1 MLGVAM
7 DIVAERKGPPRFSS
21 LISNEKEK
29 DKALT
34 YPSTGKE
41 LDLYASKEVGQQA
54 FVFYP
59 QSDDLLNFEEG
70 KDLRIRGDSKPPLL
84 FDHDG
89 KKGEQDLFSL
99 DTGSME
105 VIKMSLIKRMLRHLD
120 NSYGN
125 IFENQAFDFEEEDA
139 EKEAFLN
146 SSLLYFIAATDG
158 NEDTVGHSQLVARYT
173 IFLAKAVGIEDKNSL
188 INIER
193 GALLHDIGKIGIPE
207 LILRKAGPLT
217 EIERE
222 IVQEHPLL
230 GYRMIEEFDFLKE
243 AAQVVLFHHE
253 SYSGDGYPF
262 GLNGEEIPLEA
273 RIFALAD
280 TLDAITSA
288 RTYREGRNFDEAY
301 REIEKNQGRQ
311 FDPLL
316 VDIFLS
322 IPKEEWQNIKAE
334 TKIILPVHSVH

>member
-1 MLGVAM
+1 M

-21 LISNEKEK
+21 LIANEKEK

-34 YPSTGKE
+34 YPSTEKE
-41 LDLYASKEVGQQA
+41 LDLYASKEVGQ
-54 FVFYP
+54 
-59 QSDDLLNFEEG
+59 
-70 KDLRIRGDSKPPLL
+70 
-84 FDHDG
+84 
-89 KKGEQDLFSL
+89 QDLFSL

-105 VIKMSLIKRMLRHLD
+105 VIKMSLVKRMLRHLG

-146 SSLLYFIAATDG
+146 SSLLYYIAATDG

-173 IFLAKAVGIEDKNSL
+173 IFLAKTVGIEDKNSL

-207 LILRKAGPLT
+207 FILRKAGSLT

-222 IVQEHPLL
+222 IVQEHPFL
-230 GYRMIEEFDFLKE
+230 GYGMIEEFDFLKE
-243 AAQVVLFHHE
+243 AAQIVLFHHE

-262 GLNGEEIPLEA
+262 GLRGEEIPLEA

-280 TLDAITSA
+280 TLDAITSD
-288 RTYREGRNFDEAY
+288 RTYREGRSFDEAY
-301 REIEKNQGRQ
+301 REIEKNQGSQ

-316 VDIFLS
+316 VEVFLS

>member
-1 MLGVAM
+1 M

-34 YPSTGKE
+34 YPSTEKE
-41 LDLYASKEVGQQA
+41 LDLYASKEVGQ
-54 FVFYP
+54 
-59 QSDDLLNFEEG
+59 
-70 KDLRIRGDSKPPLL
+70 
-84 FDHDG
+84 
-89 KKGEQDLFSL
+89 QDLFSL

-105 VIKMSLIKRMLRHLD
+105 VIKMSSVKRMLRHLG

-125 IFENQAFDFEEEDA
+125 IFKNQAFDFEEEDA

-173 IFLAKAVGIEDKNSL
+173 IFLAKTVGIEDKNSL

-207 LILRKAGPLT
+207 FILRKAGLLT

-243 AAQVVLFHHE
+243 AAQIVLFHHE

-262 GLNGEEIPLEA
+262 GFSGEEIPLEA
-273 RIFALAD
+273 RIFSLAD
-280 TLDAITSA
+280 TLDAITSD
-288 RTYREGRNFDEAY
+288 RTYREGRSFDEAY
-301 REIEKNQGRQ
+301 REIEKNQGSQ

-316 VDIFLS
+316 VEVLLS

>member
-1 MLGVAM
+1 M
-7 DIVAERKGPPRFSS
+7 DRVAERIKGPPRFSS

-29 DKALT
+29 DKVLT
-34 YPSTGKE
+34 YPSAEKE
-41 LDLYASKEVGQQA
+41 LDHYALKEVSQQV
-54 FVFYP
+54 FVFYT

-70 KDLRIRGDSKPPLL
+70 KDLRIRKDSKPLL
-84 FDHDG
+84 PFDRDG
-89 KKGEQDLFSL
+89 KKGEKDLFCL
-99 DTGSME
+99 DTGSIE
-105 VIKMSLIKRMLRHLD
+105 AVKISSVKRILRHLGT
-120 NSYGN
+120 SYGN

-193 GALLHDIGKIGIPE
+193 GALLHDIGKICIPE
-207 LILRKAGPLT
+207 LILRKAGLLT

-243 AAQVVLFHHE
+243 AAQIVLFHHE

-262 GLNGEEIPLEA
+262 GLSGEEIPLEA

-280 TLDAITSA
+280 TIDAITSD

-301 REIEKNQGRQ
+301 REIEKNQGSQ

-316 VDIFLS
+316 VEVLLS
-322 IPKEEWQNIKAE
+322 IPKEEWQKIKAE
-334 TKIILPVHSVH
+334 TKIILPVH

>member
-21 LISNEKEK
+21 LIANEKEK

-34 YPSTGKE
+34 YPSTEKE
-41 LDLYASKEVGQQA
+41 LDLYASKEVGQQ
-54 FVFYP
+54 
-59 QSDDLLNFEEG
+59 
-70 KDLRIRGDSKPPLL
+70 
-84 FDHDG
+84 
-89 KKGEQDLFSL
+89 DLFSL

-105 VIKMSLIKRMLRHLD
+105 VVKMSSVKRMLRHLG

-173 IFLAKAVGIEDKNSL
+173 IFLAKTVGIEDKNSL

-207 LILRKAGPLT
+207 FILRKAGPLT

-230 GYRMIEEFDFLKE
+230 GYGMIEEFDFLKE
-243 AAQVVLFHHE
+243 AAQTVLFHHE

-262 GLNGEEIPLEA
+262 GLRGEEIPLEA

-280 TLDAITSA
+280 TLDAITSD
-288 RTYREGRNFDEAY
+288 RTYREGRSFDEAY
-301 REIEKNQGRQ
+301 REIEKNQGSQ

-316 VDIFLS
+316 VEVLLS

-334 TKIILPVHSVH
+334 TKIILPVYSVH

>member
-1 MLGVAM
+1 M

-21 LISNEKEK
+21 LISSEKEK
-29 DKALT
+29 DEVLT
-34 YPSTGKE
+34 YPSTEKD
-41 LDLYASKEVGQQA
+41 LDLYASKEVGQ
-54 FVFYP
+54 
-59 QSDDLLNFEEG
+59 
-70 KDLRIRGDSKPPLL
+70 
-84 FDHDG
+84 
-89 KKGEQDLFSL
+89 QDLFSL

-105 VIKMSLIKRMLRHLD
+105 VIKMSSVKRMLRHLG

-125 IFENQAFDFEEEDA
+125 IFENQAFDFEKEDA

-173 IFLAKAVGIEDKNSL
+173 VFLAKTVGIEDKNSL

-207 LILRKAGPLT
+207 FILRKAGPLNK
-217 EIERE
+217 IERE

-243 AAQVVLFHHE
+243 AAQIVLFHHE
-253 SYSGDGYPF
+253 CYSGDGYPF
-262 GLNGEEIPLEA
+262 GLSGEEIPLEA

-280 TLDAITSA
+280 TLDAITSD
-288 RTYREGRNFDEAY
+288 RTYREGRSFDEAY
-301 REIEKNQGRQ
+301 REIEKNQGSQ
-311 FDPLL
+311 FDPLIVEVL
-316 VDIFLS
+316 LS

-334 TKIILPVHSVH
+334 TEIILPVH

>member
-1 MLGVAM
+1 M

-21 LISNEKEK
+21 LISSEKEK
-29 DKALT
+29 DEVLT
-34 YPSTGKE
+34 YPSTEKD
-41 LDLYASKEVGQQA
+41 LDLYASKEVGQ
-54 FVFYP
+54 
-59 QSDDLLNFEEG
+59 
-70 KDLRIRGDSKPPLL
+70 
-84 FDHDG
+84 
-89 KKGEQDLFSL
+89 QDLFSL

-105 VIKMSLIKRMLRHLD
+105 VIKMSSVKRMLRHLG

-125 IFENQAFDFEEEDA
+125 IFENQAFDFEKEDA

-173 IFLAKAVGIEDKNSL
+173 VFLAKTVGIEDKNSL

-207 LILRKAGPLT
+207 FILRKAGPLNK
-217 EIERE
+217 IERE

-243 AAQVVLFHHE
+243 AAQIVLFHHE
-253 SYSGDGYPF
+253 SYNGDGYPF
-262 GLNGEEIPLEA
+262 GLSGEEIPLEA

-280 TLDAITSA
+280 TLDAITSD
-288 RTYREGRNFDEAY
+288 RTYREGRSFDEAY
-301 REIEKNQGRQ
+301 REIEKNQGSQ
-311 FDPLL
+311 FDPLIVEVL
-316 VDIFLS
+316 LS

-334 TKIILPVHSVH
+334 TEIILPVHSVH

>member
-1 MLGVAM
+1 M
-7 DIVAERKGPPRFSS
+7 DRVAERKGPPRFSS

-34 YPSTGKE
+34 YPSAEKE

-54 FVFYP
+54 FVFYT
-59 QSDDLLNFEEG
+59 QSDDLLNYEKG
-70 KDLRIRGDSKPPLL
+70 KDVRIRGDSKPPLP
-84 FDHDG
+84 FDGDG

-99 DTGSME
+99 ATGSME
-105 VIKMSLIKRMLRHLD
+105 VAKMSSVKRILRHLGT
-120 NSYGN
+120 SYGN

-173 IFLAKAVGIEDKNSL
+173 IFLAKAAGIEDKNSL

-243 AAQVVLFHHE
+243 AAQIVLFHHE

-262 GLNGEEIPLEA
+262 GLSGEEIPFEA

-280 TLDAITSA
+280 TIDAITSDRA
-288 RTYREGRNFDEAY
+288 YREGRNFDEAY
-301 REIEKNQGRQ
+301 REIEKNQGSQ

-316 VDIFLS
+316 VEVLLS
-322 IPKEEWQNIKAE
+322 IPKEEWQKIKAE

>member
-1 MLGVAM
+1 M

-21 LISNEKEK
+21 LIANEKEK

-34 YPSTGKE
+34 YPSTEKE
-41 LDLYASKEVGQQA
+41 LDLYASKEVGQ
-54 FVFYP
+54 
-59 QSDDLLNFEEG
+59 
-70 KDLRIRGDSKPPLL
+70 
-84 FDHDG
+84 
-89 KKGEQDLFSL
+89 QDLFSL

-105 VIKMSLIKRMLRHLD
+105 VIKMSLVKRMLRHLG

-146 SSLLYFIAATDG
+146 SSLLYYIAATDG

-173 IFLAKAVGIEDKNSL
+173 IFLAKTVGIEDKNSL

-207 LILRKAGPLT
+207 FILRKAGSLT

-222 IVQEHPLL
+222 IVQEHPFL
-230 GYRMIEEFDFLKE
+230 GYGMIEEFDFLKE
-243 AAQVVLFHHE
+243 AAQIVLFHHE

-262 GLNGEEIPLEA
+262 GLRGEEIPLEA

-280 TLDAITSA
+280 TLDAITSD
-288 RTYREGRNFDEAY
+288 RTYREGRSFDEAY
-301 REIEKNQGRQ
+301 REIEKNQGSQ
-311 FDPLL
+311 FDPLIVEVL
-316 VDIFLS
+316 LS

>member
-1 MLGVAM
+1 M

-21 LISNEKEK
+21 LIANEKEK

-34 YPSTGKE
+34 YPSTEKE
-41 LDLYASKEVGQQA
+41 LDLYASKEVGQQ
-54 FVFYP
+54 
-59 QSDDLLNFEEG
+59 
-70 KDLRIRGDSKPPLL
+70 
-84 FDHDG
+84 
-89 KKGEQDLFSL
+89 DLFSL

-105 VIKMSLIKRMLRHLD
+105 VVKMSSVKRMLRHLG

-173 IFLAKAVGIEDKNSL
+173 IFLAKTVGIEDKNSL

-207 LILRKAGPLT
+207 FILRKAGPLT

-230 GYRMIEEFDFLKE
+230 GYGMIEEFDFLKE
-243 AAQVVLFHHE
+243 AAQTVLFHHE

-262 GLNGEEIPLEA
+262 GLRGEEIPLEA

-280 TLDAITSA
+280 TLDAITSD
-288 RTYREGRNFDEAY
+288 RTYREGRSFDEAY
-301 REIEKNQGRQ
+301 REIEKNQGSQ

-316 VDIFLS
+316 VEVLLS

-334 TKIILPVHSVH
+334 TKIILPVYSVH

>member
-1 MLGVAM
+1 
-7 DIVAERKGPPRFSS
+7 
-21 LISNEKEK
+21 
-29 DKALT
+29 
-34 YPSTGKE
+34 
-41 LDLYASKEVGQQA
+41 
-54 FVFYP
+54 
-59 QSDDLLNFEEG
+59 
-70 KDLRIRGDSKPPLL
+70 
-84 FDHDG
+84 
-89 KKGEQDLFSL
+89 
-99 DTGSME
+99 ME
-105 VIKMSLIKRMLRHLD
+105 VVKMSSVKRMLRHLG

-125 IFENQAFDFEEEDA
+125 IFENQAFDFEVEDA

-146 SSLLYFIAATDG
+146 SSLLYYIAATDG

-173 IFLAKAVGIEDKNSL
+173 IFLAKAIGIEDKNSL

-207 LILRKAGPLT
+207 LILRKTGPLT

-222 IVQEHPLL
+222 IVQEHPFL

-280 TLDAITSA
+280 TLDAITSD

-301 REIEKNQGRQ
+301 REIEKNQGSQ

-316 VDIFLS
+316 VEVFLS
-322 IPKEEWQNIKAE
+322 IPKEEWQNIKEE

>member
-21 LISNEKEK
+21 LISSEKEM

-34 YPSTGKE
+34 YPSTEKE
-41 LDLYASKEVGQQA
+41 LALYASKEVGQQ
-54 FVFYP
+54 
-59 QSDDLLNFEEG
+59 
-70 KDLRIRGDSKPPLL
+70 
-84 FDHDG
+84 
-89 KKGEQDLFSL
+89 DLFSL
-99 DTGSME
+99 NTGSME
-105 VIKMSLIKRMLRHLD
+105 VIKMSSVKKMLRHLG
-120 NSYGN
+120 NAYGN
-125 IFENQAFDFEEEDA
+125 IFENQAFDFEKEDA

-146 SSLLYFIAATDG
+146 SSLLYFIASTDG

-173 IFLAKAVGIEDKNSL
+173 VFLAKTVGIEDKHSL

-207 LILRKAGPLT
+207 FILRKAGPLNK
-217 EIERE
+217 IERE

-230 GYRMIEEFDFLKE
+230 GYKMIEEFNFLKE
-243 AAQVVLFHHE
+243 AAQIVLFHHE
-253 SYSGDGYPF
+253 CYSGDGYPF
-262 GLNGEEIPLEA
+262 GLSGEEIPLEA

-280 TLDAITSA
+280 TLDAITSD
-288 RTYREGRNFDEAY
+288 RTYREGRSFDEAY
-301 REIEKNQGRQ
+301 REIEKNQGSQ
-311 FDPLL
+311 FDPLIVEVL
-316 VDIFLS
+316 LS

>member
-21 LISNEKEK
+21 LIANEKEK

-34 YPSTGKE
+34 YPSTEKE
-41 LDLYASKEVGQQA
+41 LDLYASKEVGQ
-54 FVFYP
+54 
-59 QSDDLLNFEEG
+59 
-70 KDLRIRGDSKPPLL
+70 
-84 FDHDG
+84 
-89 KKGEQDLFSL
+89 QDLFSL

-105 VIKMSLIKRMLRHLD
+105 VIKMSLVKRMLRHLG

-146 SSLLYFIAATDG
+146 SSLLYYIAATDG

-173 IFLAKAVGIEDKNSL
+173 IFLAKTVGIEDKNSL

-207 LILRKAGPLT
+207 FILRKAGSLT

-222 IVQEHPLL
+222 IIQEHPFL
-230 GYRMIEEFDFLKE
+230 GYGMIEEFDFLKE
-243 AAQVVLFHHE
+243 AAQIVLFHHE

-262 GLNGEEIPLEA
+262 GLRGEEIPLEA

-280 TLDAITSA
+280 TLDAITSD
-288 RTYREGRNFDEAY
+288 RTYREGRSFDEAY
-301 REIEKNQGRQ
+301 REIEKNQGSQ

-316 VDIFLS
+316 VEVFLS

-334 TKIILPVHSVH
+334 TKIILPVYSVH

>member
-1 MLGVAM
+1 M

-21 LISNEKEK
+21 LISNEKGK

-34 YPSTGKE
+34 FPSTGKK
-41 LDLYASKEVGQQA
+41 LDLYASKEVSQ
-54 FVFYP
+54 
-59 QSDDLLNFEEG
+59 
-70 KDLRIRGDSKPPLL
+70 
-84 FDHDG
+84 
-89 KKGEQDLFSL
+89 QDLFSP

-105 VIKMSLIKRMLRHLD
+105 VIKMSSVKRMLRHLD

-125 IFENQAFDFEEEDA
+125 IFENQAFNFEEEDA
-139 EKEAFLN
+139 GKEAFLN

-173 IFLAKAVGIEDKNSL
+173 IFLAKTVGIEDKNSL

-207 LILRKAGPLT
+207 LILSKAGPLT
-217 EIERE
+217 ESERE

-243 AAQVVLFHHE
+243 ATQIVLFHHE
-253 SYSGDGYPF
+253 SYSGDGYPL
-262 GLNGEEIPLEA
+262 GLSGEEIPLEA

-280 TLDAITSA
+280 TLDAITSD
-288 RTYREGRNFDEAY
+288 RTYREGRSFDEAY
-301 REIEKNQGRQ
+301 REIEKNQGSQ

-316 VDIFLS
+316 VEVLLS

-334 TKIILPVHSVH
+334 TEIILPVH

>member
-1 MLGVAM
+1 M

-21 LISNEKEK
+21 LIANEKEK

-34 YPSTGKE
+34 YPSTEKE
-41 LDLYASKEVGQQA
+41 LDLYASKEVGQ
-54 FVFYP
+54 
-59 QSDDLLNFEEG
+59 
-70 KDLRIRGDSKPPLL
+70 
-84 FDHDG
+84 
-89 KKGEQDLFSL
+89 QDLFSL

-105 VIKMSLIKRMLRHLD
+105 VIKMSLVKRMLRHLG

-146 SSLLYFIAATDG
+146 SSLLYYIAATDG

-173 IFLAKAVGIEDKNSL
+173 IFLAKTVGIEDKNSL

-207 LILRKAGPLT
+207 FILRKAGSLT

-230 GYRMIEEFDFLKE
+230 GYGMIEEFDFLKE
-243 AAQVVLFHHE
+243 AAQIVLFHHE

-262 GLNGEEIPLEA
+262 GLRGEEIPLEA

-280 TLDAITSA
+280 TLDAITSD
-288 RTYREGRNFDEAY
+288 RTYREGRSFDEAY
-301 REIEKNQGRQ
+301 REIEKNQGSQ
-311 FDPLL
+311 FDALL
-316 VDIFLS
+316 VEVFLS

-334 TKIILPVHSVH
+334 TKIILPVYSVH

>member
-1 MLGVAM
+1 M

-21 LISNEKEK
+21 LISSEKEM

-34 YPSTGKE
+34 YPSTEKE
-41 LDLYASKEVGQQA
+41 LALYASKEVGQ
-54 FVFYP
+54 
-59 QSDDLLNFEEG
+59 
-70 KDLRIRGDSKPPLL
+70 
-84 FDHDG
+84 
-89 KKGEQDLFSL
+89 QDLFSL

-105 VIKMSLIKRMLRHLD
+105 VVKMSSVKKMLRHLG
-120 NSYGN
+120 NAYGN
-125 IFENQAFDFEEEDA
+125 IFENQAFDFEKEDA

-146 SSLLYFIAATDG
+146 SSLLYFIASTDG

-173 IFLAKAVGIEDKNSL
+173 VFLAKTVGIEDKNSL

-207 LILRKAGPLT
+207 FILRKAGPLNK
-217 EIERE
+217 IERE

-243 AAQVVLFHHE
+243 AAQIVLFHHE
-253 SYSGDGYPF
+253 CYSGDGYPF
-262 GLNGEEIPLEA
+262 GLSGEEIPLEA

-280 TLDAITSA
+280 TLDAITSD
-288 RTYREGRNFDEAY
+288 RTYREGRSFDEAY
-301 REIEKNQGRQ
+301 REIEKNQGSQ
-311 FDPLL
+311 FDPLIVEVL
-316 VDIFLS
+316 LS

>member
-1 MLGVAM
+1 M

-21 LISNEKEK
+21 LISSEKEM

-34 YPSTGKE
+34 YPSTEKE
-41 LDLYASKEVGQQA
+41 LALYASKEVGQ
-54 FVFYP
+54 
-59 QSDDLLNFEEG
+59 
-70 KDLRIRGDSKPPLL
+70 
-84 FDHDG
+84 
-89 KKGEQDLFSL
+89 QDLFSL

-105 VIKMSLIKRMLRHLD
+105 VIKMSSVKKMLRHLG
-120 NSYGN
+120 NAYGN
-125 IFENQAFDFEEEDA
+125 IFENQAFDFEKEDA

-146 SSLLYFIAATDG
+146 SSLLYFIASTDG

-173 IFLAKAVGIEDKNSL
+173 VFLAKTVGIEDKNSL

-207 LILRKAGPLT
+207 FILRKAGPLNK
-217 EIERE
+217 IERE

-230 GYRMIEEFDFLKE
+230 GYRMIEEFNFLKE
-243 AAQVVLFHHE
+243 AAQIVLFHHE
-253 SYSGDGYPF
+253 CYSGDGYPF
-262 GLNGEEIPLEA
+262 GLSGEEIPLEA

-280 TLDAITSA
+280 TLDAITSD
-288 RTYREGRNFDEAY
+288 RTYREGRSFDEAY
-301 REIEKNQGRQ
+301 REIEKNQGSQ
-311 FDPLL
+311 FDPLIVEVL
-316 VDIFLS
+316 LS